1 MLAGRG
7 LVLRIPRART
17 SCARTR
23 RRVGTTISASGKVIA
38 SRLSDIATRPPR
50 LTDASAAAPLRA
62 EPPAR
67 AARQSARPP
76 SRAARA
82 AMRPPACRPARA
94 RRGKDDAAA
103 ARAARRWPSTEKTKR
118 ARRLRPRAAI
128 SQAIRARR
136 NPSPRAATVRRLG
149 RWRPQRPA
157 KPCGH
162 EPPAPGGFGTG
173 GGLGERGRRDE
184 REHEGNGRFHWVDL
198 CLGHYWETAGAR
210 H

>member
-67 AARQSARPP
+67 AAR
-76 SRAARA
+76 A

-94 RRGKDDAAA
+94 RRGKRRRGGCPRGTAMALDRENEAGAKAKA
-103 ARAARRWPSTEKTKR
+103 ARGHFASNTSPTQSIPTGQLPFGGLGDGVRSALRSR
-118 ARRLRPRAAI
+118 AGTSRP
-128 SQAIRARR
+128 
-136 NPSPRAATVRRLG
+136 T
-149 RWRPQRPA
+149 
-157 KPCGH
+157 
-162 EPPAPGGFGTG
+162 PGGFGTG
-173 GGLGERGRRDE
+173 GGLGERRRRDE

-198 CLGHYWETAGAR
+198 CLGHYRDTAGAR